1 MGAIQKQ
8 QAHKALLKEHGSQ
21 LAEGQIQKLSE
32 QMEVFRGNL
41 QEFASKHKKDIRK
54 NAEFRRQFQEMCAA
68 VGVDPLQ
75 SSANFWTKLLGVG
88 DFYYELAIQ
97 IVEVCMATNHRNGGI
112 MSMSE
117 LLVRVKASRSRTY
130 SKKQPSSSKST
141 ASKDSDD
148 IAVDDLLRAIEK
160 LGKLGGGLR
169 AIPSGKTY
177 IVQSVASEI
186 SMDNVTILQKAQE
199 NNGHV
204 DHDLIYKSHGWSCER
219 IEKTLSDLVM
229 DGLVW
234 VDKQAPDGKTW
245 YWFPGL
251 SS

>member
-1 MGAIQKQ
+1 
-8 QAHKALLKEHGSQ
+8 
-21 LAEGQIQKLSE
+21 LAEGQVQKLTE
-32 QMEVFRGNL
+32 QMEVFRANL

-97 IVEVCMATNHRNGGI
+97 IIEVCMATSHRNGGI
-112 MSMSE
+112 MTMSE
-117 LLVRVKASRSRTY
+117 LLTRVKASRSR
-130 SKKQPSSSKST
+130 SKSKLPSSSKS
-141 ASKDSDD
+141 KDNDE
-148 IAVDDLLRAIEK
+148 IVVDDLLRAIEK

-177 IVQSVASEI
+177 IVQSVASEL

-204 DHDLIYKSHGWSCER
+204 DYHLIHKSYGWSSER
-219 IEKTLSDLVM
+219 IDKALNDMVM

-234 VDKQAPDGKTW
+234 VDRQAPDGKIW

-251 SS
+251 CT